1 MLHAFKRRKCYTPL
15 KNGCYQPGNAR
26 NQKPAEI
33 WIACNPV
40 ALTNRDPHGFDLP
53 SGQRLAT
60 NMPHTRRAQPT
71 PVVQEQ
77 PRGRS
82 VPRAPH
88 PLLTSLA
95 SRPDSG
101 DVSVLTR
108 ILIT

>member
-1 MLHAFKRRKCYTPL
+1 MFPPPPRT
-15 KNGCYQPGNAR
+15 Q
-26 NQKPAEI
+26 
-33 WIACNPV
+33 
-40 ALTNRDPHGFDLP
+40 D
-53 SGQRLAT
+53 RLSHT

-101 DVSVLTR
+101 DVSVLTHSEVDLLR
-108 ILIT
+108 RDAQVRRPLA